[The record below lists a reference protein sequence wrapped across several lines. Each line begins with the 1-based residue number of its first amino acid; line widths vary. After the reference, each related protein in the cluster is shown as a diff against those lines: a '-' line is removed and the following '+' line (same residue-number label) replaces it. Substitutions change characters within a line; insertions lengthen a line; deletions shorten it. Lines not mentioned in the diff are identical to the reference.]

1 LLARL
6 RTGEPT
12 PEDATKKTNLHL
24 AYYEHDTEFIKYLKE
39 NHKSMW
45 LYAKNMDK
53 DKKNMEMLIH
63 TSKHNNVPVAR
74 LDCCFGTN
82 RIYGQNEGTACRNH
96 FEPSIYDSHTDIC
109 VGARVAISK
118 VNYLPEIGL
127 YNGAIGT
134 AVEIVY
140 QDKPEGPNN
149 KEHNHLPDYVVV
161 DIPNLK
167 LPPGIPPWDE
177 LHKTVR

>member
-1 LLARL
+1 
-6 RTGEPT
+6 
-12 PEDATKKTNLHL
+12 
-24 AYYEHDTEFIKYLKE
+24 
-39 NHKSMW
+39 
-45 LYAKNMDK
+45 
-53 DKKNMEMLIH
+53 MEMLIH
-63 TSKHNNVPVAR
+63 TSKHNNAPVAR

-82 RIYGQNEGTACRNH
+82 CMYGQNKRTACRNH
-96 FEPSIYDSHTDIC
+96 FEPSIYDSHTDIN

-118 VNYLPEIGL
+118 VNYLPKIGL
-127 YNGAIGT
+127 YNVAIGT

-140 QDKPEGPNN
+140 QDKPEGPND

-161 DIPNLK
+161 DIRNLK